1 MHSNRYIIVYSTIM
15 VVLVAVS
22 LTFVAVQL
30 KPRQE
35 DNIRIEKMQNIL
47 ASANIATT
55 VTNAIETYNK
65 FITQT
70 LVVNNKGEEI
80 KGSDAFGLDM
90 ALEIKKPV
98 DQQQLP
104 VFIATLE
111 DGKKYS
117 IFPLRGKGLWG
128 PIWGYLSLTEDF
140 NTIYGVTF
148 DHKGETPG
156 LGAEINTDIFEKPW
170 GGKQL
175 FDLDGIFTS
184 ITVTKGGARPGDIHA
199 VDAISGGTIT
209 SKGLEKM
216 VKDCMLSYEVYIKNK
231 GRI

>member
-15 VVLVAVS
+15 VLLTAIS

-30 KPRQE
+30 KTRQE

-47 ASANIATT
+47 ASANINTT
-55 VTNAIETYNK
+55 VKSAIESYQKYVTR
-65 FITQT
+65 T
-70 LVVNNKGEEI
+70 LVVNNKGLKIE
-80 KGSDAFGLDM
+80 GVDAFGTDL
-90 ALEIKKPV
+90 AIELKKPA

-104 VFIATLE
+104 VFIATL
-111 DGKKYS
+111 DNGDS
-117 IFPLRGKGLWG
+117 CFIFPLRGKGLWG
-128 PIWGYLSLTEDF
+128 PIWGYISLTNDF

-156 LGAEINTDIFEKPW
+156 LGAEINTDAFEKPW

-175 FDLDGIFTS
+175 FEKNGSFTS
-184 ITVTKGGARPGDIHA
+184 ITVTKGGAKPGDVHA

-209 SKGLEKM
+209 SKALEKM
-216 VKDCMLSYEVYIKNK
+216 VKDCMFSYEEFIKNK
-231 GRI
+231 GKV